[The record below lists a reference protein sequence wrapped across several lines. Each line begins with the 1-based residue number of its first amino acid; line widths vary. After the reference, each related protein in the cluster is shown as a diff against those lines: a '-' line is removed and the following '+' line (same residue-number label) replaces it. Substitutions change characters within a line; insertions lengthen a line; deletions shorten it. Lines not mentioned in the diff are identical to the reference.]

1 MQKVLIYSHK
11 ITPRLTYVFKH
22 IFVRILNAQVQFTT
36 DLEEFMAF
44 EGVKI
49 NYSKVVIKD
58 TFFVRCND
66 LLFEQRI
73 NDIEISIQKWEEVPC
88 FFPAGTKSSI
98 PFDIFA
104 ASFYL
109 VSRYEEYIPH
119 VKDELERFPA
129 EESVAFKN
137 GFLEKPVI
145 DIWAYKLRSA
155 LENYFPN
162 CDFVSRKYQYISTFV
177 VNQAF
182 IYKHKGFVRS
192 IGGIVTDLISLDLLA
207 VIERILVLIKV
218 KKDPYDT
225 YNEII
230 EIQKK
235 HKIET
240 FFFFL
245 IANYT
250 TYDTNISITKNS
262 YRLLIKSISDYV
274 TVGLNASS
282 FTMKDE
288 DLLKKELIKMESI
301 INTPVLKTRQHLLRI
316 DFPETYQNLIDLEV
330 AEDYSMRYSNYLGF
344 RASTCTP
351 FYFYDLDFEIQTP
364 LKIIP
369 ISVTD
374 LALQN
379 GLHLSP
385 RQALVKVKELYEEV
399 KKVDGTFVSA
409 FHNELLS
416 NYDAWRGWHHFY
428 EEMLEIVKE

>member
-88 FFPAGTKSSI
+88 FFPAGTKSAI

-162 CDFVSRKYQYISTFV
+162 CDFVSRKYQYKSTFV

-192 IGGIVTDLISLDLLA
+192 IGGIVTDLVSLDLLA